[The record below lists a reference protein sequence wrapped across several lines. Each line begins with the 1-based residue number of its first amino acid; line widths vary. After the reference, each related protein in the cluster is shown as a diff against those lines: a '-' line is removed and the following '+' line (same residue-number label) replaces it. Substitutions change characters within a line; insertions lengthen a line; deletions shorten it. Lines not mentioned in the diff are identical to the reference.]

1 MASVL
6 VVLGMVVRFAG
17 LAVLFWTFFKLGY
30 AIGSLLISFVLAYT
44 ILMAGEIALL
54 NRERSS

>member
-1 MASVL
+1 M
-6 VVLGMVVRFAG
+6 LGIVVRLAG
-17 LAVLFWTFFKLGY
+17 LAILFWTFFKLGY
-30 AIGSLLISFVLAYT
+30 AIGPLLISFVFAYT